1 MPLEYLNVDKMIQ
14 LENMV
19 IDTKGLDYKY
29 IKVPKECLLA
39 FEGSCHRQDIDYA
52 MSSGEN
58 TGNYCIARY
67 RSLQE
72 KAVIKTLKTVE
83 RAYSEHTAALAAAAQ
98 QNNSMSSAAT
108 MM

>member
-1 MPLEYLNVDKMIQ
+1 M
-14 LENMV
+14 
-19 IDTKGLDYKY
+19 
-29 IKVPKECLLA
+29 A
-39 FEGSCHRQDIDYA
+39 FCRQDIDYA

-83 RAYSEHTAALAAAAQ
+83 RAYSEHTAALAAAQ